1 MPKAV
6 KSIISGC
13 LVLCLLVVLSG
24 TTVFATMVAYGSE
37 KAGYMVSTQQLRKKT
52 NTFDDSAL
60 NKKYK
65 NYMTYGAKVWKNC
78 DILTLKR
85 SKSSVNKVTTYRQND
100 TTILA
105 YAQRT
110 PDYQTGKI
118 KKFKIKFNTLK
129 MDSQTTA
136 RNKSVAAHEIGH
148 TFGLL
153 DLYEKR
159 NEDKLMYGIINK
171 DNAKPTAKD
180 IKGAKYAT
188 RK

>member
-1 MPKAV
+1 
-6 KSIISGC
+6 
-13 LVLCLLVVLSG
+13 
-24 TTVFATMVAYGSE
+24 
-37 KAGYMVSTQQLRKKT
+37 
-52 NTFDDSAL
+52 
-60 NKKYK
+60 
-65 NYMTYGAKVWKNC
+65 
-78 DILTLKR
+78 
-85 SKSSVNKVTTYRQND
+85 
-100 TTILA
+100 
-105 YAQRT
+105 
-110 PDYQTGKI
+110 
-118 KKFKIKFNTLK
+118 

-159 NEDKLMYGIINK
+159 NEDKLMYGINIK